1 MSLLRTMRPWL
12 SLPATLLLL
21 PSACAVDESE
31 TLAEDELPIAA
42 ERPGEV
48 EVAVRM
54 YSDPDIA
61 AVSFA
66 SPRAVGGCSSTM
78 IGPNLL
84 MTAAHCGPNAE
95 TVTYSAKFTTFR
107 NGDPENRVSETFA
120 CRALIN
126 SWPLADL
133 QLSYCDPNAAGES
146 PGDKYGYLGFDTRP
160 VAVGEEVYSIWWQA
174 VDELT
179 TTDYLPLYSPG
190 EVTTTSHRVWGQ
202 KLRDYVGPAND
213 PIGIGSNLWSQPGT
227 SGSSQVSADSH
238 RIRVGPTSTAADD
251 APGKWALSMRT
262 VFDRVSLL
270 QGTFPDVNGNPLI
283 LEPVYQ
289 NGTLHLGLNPQS
301 YVGNI
306 DKNHNEVFDVQE
318 DIERLRGENRRAWTY
333 LGFDNERRNALW
345 TRDPSS
351 NVAFNTT
358 TGKASFQTTGASQ
371 VLRHNHLNL
380 KPNTTYRVSF
390 KVDVTST
397 AHPVALRISLEN
409 GSTRVDARSL
419 PTVAGDAGKVIT
431 TTLRTG
437 STEVDLAIGV
447 GASFQGAIAGL
458 LLIEDDATMDFE
470 SFDERSQWLNGGG
483 TARGSIFP
491 EGRTTANTPNW
502 AGRVRRPVS
511 WPVTSGDKWSL
522 SHRQLALI
530 AKRPVRFCFD
540 VKERDAAPA
549 GTINWGVARVTVDG
563 AAITRKLFT
572 PTSAWTTQCT
582 ETFAPTTADA
592 ILGFGTTNLLPS
604 AAYLVDNL
612 RVEATAA
619 PVVTAYREATF
630 GGRSAGFWVGTYRV
644 HELDYAGNDT
654 ISSIAI
660 TPGYR
665 VTACVNDPAP
675 AIDLTT
681 GTGQCRRYE
690 ASGYVG
696 DDFNDAISLIRV
708 EQIQ

>member
-1 MSLLRTMRPWL
+1 MSFLRTMRPWM

-21 PSACAVDESE
+21 PAACAVDESE
-31 TLAEDELPIAA
+31 MLGEDELPIAA

-54 YSDPDIA
+54 YSDPDVA
-61 AVSFA
+61 ATSFA
-66 SPRAVGGCSSTM
+66 SPRATGGCSSTM

-84 MTAAHCGPNAE
+84 MTAAHCGPSAD

-107 NGDPENRVSETFA
+107 DGDPENQVSETFA
-120 CRALIN
+120 CRALIG
-126 SWPLADL
+126 SWPLSDL
-133 QLSYCDPNAAGES
+133 QLSYCEPNATGES

-160 VAVGEEVYSIWWQA
+160 VTVGEELYSIWWQA

-179 TTDYLPLYSPG
+179 TTAFIPLYSPG
-190 EVTTTSHRVWGQ
+190 EVTTTSHRVWNQ

-213 PIGIGSNLWSQPGT
+213 TIGIGSNLWSQPGT
-227 SGSSQVSADSH
+227 SGSSQVSADTH
-238 RIRVGPTSTAADD
+238 RIRVGPTSTASND

-262 VFDRVSLL
+262 LFDRVSLL

-289 NGTLHLGLNPQS
+289 NGVLHLGLNPQS

-345 TRDPSS
+345 TRDTAS
-351 NVAFNTT
+351 NLAFDTT
-358 TGKASFQTTGASQ
+358 TGKVSFQTTGQRQ
-371 VLRHNHLNL
+371 VLRHNHINL
-380 KPNTTYRVSF
+380 KPNTTYRVSL

-397 AHPVALRISLEN
+397 GNHVGVWIALEN
-409 GSTRVDARSL
+409 GTTREDVRSI
-419 PTVAGDAGKVIT
+419 PTVAGDAGKVVT

-437 STEVDLAIGV
+437 AAEVDLAIGTST
-447 GASFQGAIAGL
+447 SFQGAISGL
-458 LLIEDDATMDFE
+458 LLIEEGAAMNFD
-470 SFDERSQWLNGGG
+470 SFDERSPWLNGGG
-483 TARGSIFP
+483 SARGSIFP
-491 EGRTTANTPNW
+491 EGRTTSSTPNW

-511 WPVTSGDKWSL
+511 FPLTSGDKWSL

-530 AKRPVRFCFD
+530 AKRPVRLCFD

-549 GTINWGVARVTVDG
+549 GTINWGVARVTVNG
-563 AAITRKLFT
+563 TAITRKVFT
-572 PTSAWTTQCT
+572 PTSAWTEQCT
-582 ETFAPTTADA
+582 DSFAPSTADA
-592 ILGFGTTNLLPS
+592 ILGFGTTNMLTI
-604 AAYLVDNL
+604 AAYLVDNV
-612 RVEATAA
+612 RVETTAA
-619 PVVTAYREATF
+619 PVATAYREGSF
-630 GGRSAGFWVGTYRV
+630 WGRSLELWVGTYPV
-644 HELDYAGNDT
+644 HDLGYVGNDR
-654 ISSIAI
+654 ISSIAV

-665 VTACVNDPAP
+665 VTACRNDPAP
-675 AIDLTT
+675 ALDLTT
-681 GTGQCRRYE
+681 GTGQCRRFD
-690 ASGYVG
+690 ASAYVG
-696 DDFNDAISLIRV
+696 DDFNDQISLIRV